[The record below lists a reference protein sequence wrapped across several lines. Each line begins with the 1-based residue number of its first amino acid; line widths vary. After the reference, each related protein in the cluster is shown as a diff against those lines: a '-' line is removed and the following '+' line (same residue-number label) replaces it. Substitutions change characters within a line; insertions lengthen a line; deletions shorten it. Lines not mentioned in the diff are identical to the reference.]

1 MPSKAASSDKLAG
14 QLMLVCAIAFS
25 IAFVT
30 ILLAHIFERFG
41 YAPCPLCLQE
51 RYAYYFGVPATVVAF
66 FAARAESF
74 SLTRVL
80 LVLVG
85 LAFLD
90 QCRRRRLSRRRRMEV
105 VGWPDIVLR
114 RDGGGMGPRRRCRR
128 HRASA
133 SGELQ
138 RGVVAHAR
146 PVLRRLERGGLRL
159 ARRHRR
165 LRRDDAAVKPL
176 SPQGRGEVAPLLG
189 KTVAYG
195 SSSVSQ

>member
-25 IAFVT
+25 IAFAT

-85 LAFLD
+85 LAFLINAGVGVYHAGVEWKWWAGPTSCSGGTAVEWG
-90 QCRRRRLSRRRRMEV
+90 QGGVAGAIEHPQVVSCSEASWRMLGLSFAGWNAV
-105 VGWPDIVLR
+105 VSGLLAGLAAYGATLR
-114 RDGGGMGPRRRCRR
+114 R
-128 HRASA
+128 
-133 SGELQ
+133 
-138 RGVVAHAR
+138 
-146 PVLRRLERGGLRL
+146 
-159 ARRHRR
+159 
-165 LRRDDAAVKPL
+165 
-176 SPQGRGEVAPLLG
+176 
-189 KTVAYG
+189 
-195 SSSVSQ
+195 